1 MRAAHV
7 RCRLIGAG
15 MQCERRLVS
24 EPHREI
30 GIQIQRAG
38 ASRSLAVHDDA
49 RTGHYGNV
57 GACSLRWQRLH
68 ISSTPSL

>member
-15 MQCERRLVS
+15 MQYERRLVS

-38 ASRSLAVHDDA
+38 QAGRWPSAVMLELDTTGALA
-49 RTGHYGNV
+49 
-57 GACSLRWQRLH
+57 ACLMGWQRLH
-68 ISSTPSL
+68 ISSTPSF